1 MQALTIGFPT
11 VSLQCLKTALLGAAT
26 PSDATNTGT
35 NIPNANATIFL
46 EFIVTSQMRGL
57 CNR

>member
-11 VSLQCLKTALLGAAT
+11 VSLQCLKAALLGAAT

>member
-11 VSLQCLKTALLGAAT
+11 VCLQCLKAALLGAAT

-35 NIPNANATIFL
+35 NIPNANATIFFGVHRDL
-46 EFIVTSQMRGL
+46 PNARVMQ
-57 CNR
+57 